1 MNDLNDVKQTNRF
14 LVSFMGNLIN
24 NFTQSPN
31 NFRHTES
38 IKDFAICL
46 YVLGGKQVYEFIR
59 LNLYG
64 SIPNL
69 ATLDELI
76 KKSDTAFSEAEFYF
90 GSLRQ
95 CHSQFGFC
103 SENITGIIRKV
114 EYDSKTNSFVG
125 FATPIDHSV
134 PLPKFYQANTFND
147 LKPIYDTNEIAPLL
161 NMHMF
166 QSTGV
171 PLPKFYQAN
180 TFNDLKTIYDTNEV
194 APLLNVY
201 MFQSIR

>member
-1 MNDLNDVKQTNRF
+1 T
-14 LVSFMGNLIN
+14 
-24 NFTQSPN
+24 T
-31 NFRHTES
+31 
-38 IKDFAICL
+38 
-46 YVLGGKQVYEFIR
+46 LG
-59 LNLYG
+59 
-64 SIPNL
+64 
-69 ATLDELI
+69 ELI

-114 EYDSKTNSFVG
+114 EYDSKTNSFLG

-166 QSTGV
+166 QSTGEAEFYFGSLRQCHSQFGFYSENTTGIIRKVEYDSKTNSFVGFVTPIDHSV

>member
-1 MNDLNDVKQTNRF
+1 
-14 LVSFMGNLIN
+14 
-24 NFTQSPN
+24 
-31 NFRHTES
+31 
-38 IKDFAICL
+38 
-46 YVLGGKQVYEFIR
+46 
-59 LNLYG
+59 
-64 SIPNL
+64 PNL
-69 ATLDELI
+69 TTLGELI

-161 NMHMF
+161 NMHM
-166 QSTGV
+166 
-171 PLPKFYQAN
+171 
-180 TFNDLKTIYDTNEV
+180 
-194 APLLNVY
+194 
-201 MFQSIR
+201 